1 MSVASSAPDPT
12 RGSSWSTAKPTEHA
26 GVLYD
31 SKAEA
36 RRAGALELLR
46 RAGKIASWCR
56 APRFDLRV
64 GAEDVVVGW
73 YTPDFLV
80 VHLDGTREAIE
91 VKGRASRDLALRL
104 NHFRAQYPEIRLSVL
119 DGDGNPWK
127 PPRRKRGQLP
137 AALLRRVQ
145 RGRAR

>member
-1 MSVASSAPDPT
+1 MASAAPDPG
-12 RGSSWSTAKPTEHA
+12 RDSSWSTAKKTPYR

-36 RRAGALELLR
+36 RRAETLDMLE
-46 RAGKIASWCR
+46 RAGKIASWRR
-56 APRFDLRV
+56 APRFDLTA

-104 NHFRAQYPEIRLSVL
+104 NLFRALYPEIRLSVI
-119 DGDGNPWK
+119 DSDGNPWK
-127 PPRRKRGQLP
+127 PRRKRGQIP
-137 AALLRRVQ
+137 AALLRRV
-145 RGRAR
+145 RRA

>member
-1 MSVASSAPDPT
+1 MASPAPDLA
-12 RGSSWSTAKPTEHA
+12 RDSSWSTARKTPYR

-31 SKAEA
+31 SAAEA
-36 RRAGALELLR
+36 RRAATLDLLE
-46 RAGKIASWCR
+46 RAGKINSWCR
-56 APRFDLRV
+56 APRYEFRI
-64 GAEDVVVGW
+64 GAKGVVVGW

-104 NHFRAQYPEIRLSVL
+104 NLFRALYPEIRLSVI

-127 PPRRKRGQLP
+127 PRRKRGQIP